1 MGREIDINHIMNE
14 IEEAG
19 CLLWEQKPEGYKKVQ
34 EIVKQ
39 LGNIIPKILDFLLLC
54 DTGGHSAEKMIEQ
67 LQAINK
73 GLENRDVVYLA
84 DTLNYE
90 LYNVLAMYQ
99 DIAQYNLVEGN

>member
-1 MGREIDINHIMNE
+1 MERKNEINHIMKE

-19 CLLWEQKPEGYKKVQ
+19 CLLWEQKSDGYKKVQ

-39 LGNIIPKILDFLLLC
+39 LGNIIPEILDFLLLY
-54 DTGGHSAEKMIEQ
+54 DVDGHSAEMMIAQ

-73 GLENRDVVYLA
+73 GLENRDVVCLA

-99 DIAQYNLVEGN
+99 DIAQYNLVEEN